1 MGSFIVRL
9 FWFILV
15 VASGLVAAL
24 LGATRYGINVDL
36 NSWAK
41 ISGLDEIT
49 GVTEIIKK
57 IPLLLDSPII
67 KSYGFYGSLA
77 LLVVFLFVFTRSLRS
92 GRKNKTEAAHA
103 QDSKA
108 APDTDVTPDRFDSSA
123 DSFDNAPDSF
133 GETFDGSSTANEFIV
148 ETNSDAVIGTDGKIY
163 DGTAT
168 FSGTDTYG
176 HIDSRPEFYAD
187 ADSDDG
193 SDDDDEAEGDL
204 LNREQI
210 SAAEDYETGLSHLT
224 DTELK
229 SKTLDF
235 VEEIRSFETDYQNDR
250 DEIATEL
257 AEFTNKESL
266 KDALQN
272 VEDTY
277 EQRQT
282 AFASEFK
289 NKYRP
294 EAVAVRHEISKRL
307 GISEPY
313 DNFSPAL
320 DNGMLVG
327 ANPVT
332 DAADIIEELVKKLA

>member
-15 VASGLVAAL
+15 VTSGLVAAL

-57 IPLLLDSPII
+57 ILLLLDSPII

-77 LLVVFLFVFTRSLRS
+77 LLVVFLFVFTRSLRP
-92 GRKNKTEAAHA
+92 GHNNKAEAAHA

-108 APDTDVTPDRFDSSA
+108 APDTDDTPDRFDSSA
-123 DSFDNAPDSF
+123 DSF
-133 GETFDGSSTANEFIV
+133 GETFDGSSTATEFIA
-148 ETNSDAVIGTDGKIY
+148 ETNSDAVVGTDGKIY

-187 ADSDDG
+187 VDSDDG

-210 SAAEDYETGLSHLT
+210 SAADDHETGLSHLT

-257 AEFTNKESL
+257 AEFANKESL